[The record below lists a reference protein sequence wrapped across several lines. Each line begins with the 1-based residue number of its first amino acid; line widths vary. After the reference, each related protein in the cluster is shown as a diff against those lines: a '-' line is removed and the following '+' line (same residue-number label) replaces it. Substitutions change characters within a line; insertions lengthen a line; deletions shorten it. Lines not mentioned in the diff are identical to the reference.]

1 MTDQQQPEP
10 TGGPSGQGEAEDQV
24 VVVGP
29 DGQPI
34 GTIPAS
40 ALPAMTQAAGDG
52 EATRTATASA
62 TSPSWSSSRPR

>member
-1 MTDQQQPEP
+1 MTEQQQPAP
-10 TGGPSGQGEAEDQV
+10 TGGPSDEDQV

-40 ALPAMTQAAGDG
+40 ALPAMTQDSG
-52 EATRTATASA
+52 
-62 TSPSWSSSRPR
+62 

>member
-1 MTDQQQPEP
+1 MTEQQQPEP
-10 TGGPSGQGEAEDQV
+10 TSDGNGEEQV

-40 ALPAMTQAAGDG
+40 ALP
-52 EATRTATASA
+52 
-62 TSPSWSSSRPR
+62 

>member
-1 MTDQQQPEP
+1 MTEQQQPESADAQ
-10 TGGPSGQGEAEDQV
+10 GGGSEDVV

-40 ALPAMTQAAGDG
+40 AVPGMAQDDDGNGDG
-52 EATRTATASA
+52 DD
-62 TSPSWSSSRPR
+62 PR